1 MVRRKSG
8 TEMETISLEE
18 EPVSESKAP
27 PPPPPPVKKI
37 ETVAQPPATK
47 DHKASEAE
55 VAKKPLAKATAAD
68 VIKSKKMDDSAKFE
82 IFKGMVAEGSISNK
96 EVVNSVLHLVS

>member
-1 MVRRKSG
+1 
-8 TEMETISLEE
+8 METISLEE

-27 PPPPPPVKKI
+27 PPPPPVKKI
-37 ETVAQPPATK
+37 ETVVKPPATK

-55 VAKKPLAKATAAD
+55 VAKKPLAKATAGD